1 MDKIYMVRSYFED
14 FETSTWKIIGI
25 FTDIE
30 QAKEVQKKWENF
42 YIEKQTIFR
51 QPKNWTPSDN
61 DIQFSEEWEESEE
74 YSKRVSDYRDIMS
87 FRDIEI
93 EEFDL
98 NVDFSFND
106 NSLTDNLRSLMSQW
120 NRNRKLEKIIK

>member
-42 YIEKQTIFR
+42 YIEKQTIFHR
-51 QPKNWTPSDN
+51 PKKWTPSDN

-98 NVDFSFND
+98 NVDLSFND

-120 NRNRKLEKIIK
+120 DRNHKLEKLVK

>member
-14 FETSTWKIIGI
+14 FETSTWKILGI

-30 QAKEVQKKWENF
+30 LAKEVQKKWEKF
-42 YIEKQTIFR
+42 YIERQTIFR

-61 DIQFSEEWEESEE
+61 DIQFSEDWEESEE
-74 YSKRVSDYRDIMS
+74 YSKRLSDYRDIMS
-87 FRDIEI
+87 FKDIEI

-98 NVDFSFND
+98 NVDLSFND

-120 NRNRKLEKIIK
+120 DRNHKLEKIIK

>member
-1 MDKIYMVRSYFED
+1 MVRSYFED
-14 FETSTWKIIGI
+14 FETSTWKILGI

-30 QAKEVQKKWENF
+30 LAKEVQKKWEKF
-42 YIEKQTIFR
+42 YIERQTIFR

-61 DIQFSEEWEESEE
+61 DIQFSEDWEESEE
-74 YSKRVSDYRDIMS
+74 YSKRLSDYRDIMS
-87 FRDIEI
+87 FKDIEI

-98 NVDFSFND
+98 NVDLSFND

-120 NRNRKLEKIIK
+120 DRNHKLEKIIK